1 MFCRPRKEGEGAIQ
15 HTRHS
20 RPYTALST
28 KRSIFCQSAR
38 RWTVTPRVSR
48 LDQLEGVFPDGRFR
62 QETERIRKL
71 TEFVQVFLTQRPF
84 VPTRVPHER
93 AQLFRVVDQEEL
105 ADHLQARKVG
115 RHLRLSQRRDE
126 RVVGVQ
132 VGDEAESALSRNDLA
147 LQVLEEN
154 TVLGRLSWVSK
165 GWIEQGGKTVG

>member
-1 MFCRPRKEGEGAIQ
+1 MKE
-15 HTRHS
+15 
-20 RPYTALST
+20 
-28 KRSIFCQSAR
+28 
-38 RWTVTPRVSR
+38 
-48 LDQLEGVFPDGRFR
+48 
-62 QETERIRKL
+62 L

-132 VGDEAESALSRNDLA
+132 VGDEAESALSRDDLA
-147 LQVLEEN
+147 LQVFQEN
-154 TVLGRLSWVSK
+154 TVLGSFRGSARDGLSR
-165 GWIEQGGKTVG
+165 EAKTVV